1 MLFRSAAAEIAGSL
15 LERIQAGES
24 FDELARI
31 YSDDKPGNMPE
42 GSIIAGEYWRMKNVL
57 PGKTVKEFETAAWA
71 LESPGDLSGVVN
83 TQFGFHIIRLDAIH
97 PARKKSFEDVQDS
110 IVEGLRNQWL
120 EERRLQYLTSF
131 RAEALEANPDIVAS
145 LRTRYRPDPATIKT
159 KRIKAT
165 LND

>member
-1 MLFRSAAAEIAGSL
+1 
-15 LERIQAGES
+15 
-24 FDELARI
+24 DVLA
-31 YSDDKPGNMPE
+31 
-42 GSIIAGEYWRMKNVL
+42 
-57 PGKTVKEFETAAWA
+57 GKTVKELEAAAWA
-71 LESPGDLSGVVN
+71 LESPGDLSGVVK
-83 TQFGFHIIRLDAIH
+83 TQFGFHISRLDAIH
-97 PARKKSFEDVQDS
+97 AARKKSFEDVQDS